1 MMILMLKN
9 KDSLRKS
16 ELQLQISVDGFIAG
30 PNSEMEWLVWDWD
43 DKPKEYVNELTESI
57 DTILLGRKMTE
68 GFISHWSDMMSKP
81 DHPDYA
87 FATNVFIYKLR
98 RFADLIQELPE
109 VPDNKTTEVL
119 YGVENAVRRG
129 VQFMQNAKKKMDLCG
144 DKNGP
149 SIIMEFEVYKNNYI
163 DVKRRGGKIRLITDI
178 TKENINYCKELMKI
192 VDELRHLDEIKGGIA
207 ISESEYMGTLTLKE
221 KQLLSQVIYSNVREV
236 VEQQQYIFNSLWS
249 KAIPA
254 RQRIK
259 EIEKGT
265 KREFAETILEPKEI
279 QQIFYELLKAA
290 THEVLIL
297 FSTTYIFQVQQQERL
312 FESVKEAIAHGA
324 NVRILIPHDDQI
336 TQSVQQLLI
345 RDSQINIRFIRDPLP
360 SHLSTVIVD
369 EALSLAFESEKD
381 QDNNAVYAEGNSLD
395 TMGATLAVY
404 SNNESLALTYASIF
418 EKLWIQNEMHAT
430 TKTTNQPNNKQ

>member
-129 VQFMQNAKKKMDLCG
+129 DSSCKTQRKRWISAAIKM
-144 DKNGP
+144 GP
-149 SIIMEFEVYKNNYI
+149 
-163 DVKRRGGKIRLITDI
+163 L
-178 TKENINYCKELMKI
+178 
-192 VDELRHLDEIKGGIA
+192 
-207 ISESEYMGTLTLKE
+207 
-221 KQLLSQVIYSNVREV
+221 
-236 VEQQQYIFNSLWS
+236 
-249 KAIPA
+249 
-254 RQRIK
+254 
-259 EIEKGT
+259 
-265 KREFAETILEPKEI
+265 
-279 QQIFYELLKAA
+279 
-290 THEVLIL
+290 
-297 FSTTYIFQVQQQERL
+297 
-312 FESVKEAIAHGA
+312 
-324 NVRILIPHDDQI
+324 
-336 TQSVQQLLI
+336 
-345 RDSQINIRFIRDPLP
+345 
-360 SHLSTVIVD
+360 
-369 EALSLAFESEKD
+369 
-381 QDNNAVYAEGNSLD
+381 
-395 TMGATLAVY
+395 
-404 SNNESLALTYASIF
+404 
-418 EKLWIQNEMHAT
+418 
-430 TKTTNQPNNKQ
+430 

>member
-1 MMILMLKN
+1 
-9 KDSLRKS
+9 
-16 ELQLQISVDGFIAG
+16 
-30 PNSEMEWLVWDWD
+30 
-43 DKPKEYVNELTESI
+43 
-57 DTILLGRKMTE
+57 
-68 GFISHWSDMMSKP
+68 
-81 DHPDYA
+81 
-87 FATNVFIYKLR
+87 
-98 RFADLIQELPE
+98 
-109 VPDNKTTEVL
+109 
-119 YGVENAVRRG
+119 
-129 VQFMQNAKKKMDLCG
+129 
-144 DKNGP
+144 
-149 SIIMEFEVYKNNYI
+149 
-163 DVKRRGGKIRLITDI
+163 
-178 TKENINYCKELMKI
+178 
-192 VDELRHLDEIKGGIA
+192 
-207 ISESEYMGTLTLKE
+207 
-221 KQLLSQVIYSNVREV
+221 VREV

-297 FSTTYIFQVQQQERL
+297 FSTTDIFQVQQQERL